1 MKVLVTTLIKTF
13 HYRRFGSKSI
23 IAIGNCLIVEDG
35 WLSVHLLD
43 RHLGVAHHHVAA
55 GQQPPGNLGLGVAAN
70 QNMVSN
76 SNLTLT
82 EILFDLYRIEH
93 RYLHNISKLDLF
105 LAKLLLVFLKPR
117 LVILDEQVN
126 GVSWKK
132 IIIMICLNY
141 IEIERTE

>member
-23 IAIGNCLIVEDG
+23 IGNCLVVEDG

-70 QNMVSN
+70 NNLVSN
-76 SNLTLT
+76 SNLIISNPILT
-82 EILFDLYRIEH
+82 KILFDLYLKEH
-93 RYLHNISKLDLF
+93 RYLHNVSKLDLF
-105 LAKLLLVFLKPR
+105 LAELLLVFLKPC

-126 GVSWKK
+126 GVS
-132 IIIMICLNY
+132 
-141 IEIERTE
+141 

>member
-23 IAIGNCLIVEDG
+23 IAIRNCLIVEDG

-76 SNLTLT
+76 SNQTLIK
-82 EILFDLYRIEH
+82 ILFDLYLIVHIR
-93 RYLHNISKLDLF
+93 RYLHNVSKLDLF

-126 GVSWKK
+126 GVSWKNSS
-132 IIIMICLNY
+132 L
-141 IEIERTE
+141 

>member
-23 IAIGNCLIVEDG
+23 IGNCLIVEDG

-70 QNMVSN
+70 NNLVLATQIISN
-76 SNLTLT
+76 PTLIK
-82 EILFDLYRIEH
+82 ILFDLYLVKH
-93 RYLHNISKLDLF
+93 RYLHNVSKLDLF
-105 LAKLLLVFLKPR
+105 LAELLLVFLKPR

-126 GVSWKK
+126 GVS
-132 IIIMICLNY
+132 
-141 IEIERTE
+141 

>member
-23 IAIGNCLIVEDG
+23 IGNCLIVEDG

-70 QNMVSN
+70 NNLVSN
-76 SNLTLT
+76 SNLKS
-82 EILFDLYRIEH
+82 
-93 RYLHNISKLDLF
+93 NIDQNI
-105 LAKLLLVFLKPR
+105 V
-117 LVILDEQVN
+117 
-126 GVSWKK
+126 
-132 IIIMICLNY
+132 
-141 IEIERTE
+141 

>member
-55 GQQPPGNLGLGVAAN
+55 GQQPPGNLGLGIAAN
-70 QNMVSN
+70 KSMVSN

-82 EILFDLYRIEH
+82 EILFDLYRTER
-93 RYLHNISKLDLF
+93 RYLHNVSKLDLF
-105 LAKLLLVFLKPR
+105 LAKFLLIFLQPS
-117 LVILDEQVN
+117 LIVLDEQMNCV
-126 GVSWKK
+126 
-132 IIIMICLNY
+132 
-141 IEIERTE
+141 T

>member
-55 GQQPPGNLGLGVAAN
+55 GQQPPGNLGLGIAAN
-70 QNMVSN
+70 NNMVSN
-76 SNLTLT
+76 SYPTLT
-82 EILFDLYRIEH
+82 EILIDLYR
-93 RYLHNISKLDLF
+93 
-105 LAKLLLVFLKPR
+105 
-117 LVILDEQVN
+117 
-126 GVSWKK
+126 
-132 IIIMICLNY
+132 
-141 IEIERTE
+141 T

>member
-23 IAIGNCLIVEDG
+23 IGNCLIVEDG

-70 QNMVSN
+70 NNLVLATQIISN
-76 SNLTLT
+76 PTL
-82 EILFDLYRIEH
+82 IKLFDLYLMKH
-93 RYLHNISKLDLF
+93 RYLHNVSKLDLF
-105 LAKLLLVFLKPR
+105 LAELLLVFLKPC

-126 GVSWKK
+126 GVS
-132 IIIMICLNY
+132 
-141 IEIERTE
+141 

>member
-23 IAIGNCLIVEDG
+23 IGNCLIVEDG

-70 QNMVSN
+70 NNSVSN
-76 SNLTLT
+76 SNLIISNPILT
-82 EILFDLYRIEH
+82 KILFDLYQRTQILTQRI
-93 RYLHNISKLDLF
+93 
-105 LAKLLLVFLKPR
+105 
-117 LVILDEQVN
+117 
-126 GVSWKK
+126 
-132 IIIMICLNY
+132 
-141 IEIERTE
+141 RT